1 MSTHGFWVSEGT
13 IQFVTYRKHQHY
25 HTFLKGI
32 MGPFS
37 ISDTGAQ
44 HWPTNFSEVGVV
56 ETNDISAHA
65 ILVERSDSF
74 ACNMHHPDSLVM
86 VFISFFPDF
95 FLSLKFLL
103 FVCLAR

>member
-1 MSTHGFWVSEGT
+1 
-13 IQFVTYRKHQHY
+13 
-25 HTFLKGI
+25 

>member
-65 ILVERSDSF
+65 ILVERGDSF

-95 FLSLKFLL
+95 FLFQ
-103 FVCLAR
+103 